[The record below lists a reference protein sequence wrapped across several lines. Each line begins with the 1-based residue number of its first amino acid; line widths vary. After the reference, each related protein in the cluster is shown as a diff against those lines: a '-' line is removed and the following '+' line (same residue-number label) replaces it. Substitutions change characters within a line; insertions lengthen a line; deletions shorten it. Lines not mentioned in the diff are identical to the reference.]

1 MNMSRMYRH
10 DELGCNIKIN
20 FKKAVGLLQNTDEVS
35 TCHFNGIRILATK
48 RVLIIS
54 GVRI

>member
-20 FKKAVGLLQNTDEVS
+20 FKKAVGLLQNADEVS